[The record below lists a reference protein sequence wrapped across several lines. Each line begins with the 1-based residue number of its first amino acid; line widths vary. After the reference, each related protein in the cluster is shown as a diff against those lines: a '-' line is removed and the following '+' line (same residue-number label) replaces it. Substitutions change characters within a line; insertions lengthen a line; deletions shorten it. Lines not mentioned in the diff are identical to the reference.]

1 MGKLFI
7 PGKFWNGIEESTS
20 DNMAVYVDGGAVAE
34 IGDAK
39 SLEKKYSGEKIVKN
53 DRVLMMPS
61 FIDAH
66 DHARAISPVA
76 FGVEDKALEI
86 WIQELSN
93 AAFASPYTAAY
104 YDGRLLAESGVT
116 TVVHSHNASNISNL
130 CEEIIETVK
139 GYNDAGIKAVVCPPF
154 KDINSGVLYDRE
166 EFFKTL
172 PEDLENKF
180 RKRILD
186 CPLGIDEYLEVID
199 ELRKKLKKQIESGNA
214 ELQLHAVG
222 GQWCSDEGLLRLKE
236 YALWHNMKI
245 HMHLLETKYQKIL
258 AQKSFGE
265 SYIEHYDRIG
275 FLGSWLSMAHG
286 VWLTEKD
293 LDIISRAGAQLVI
306 NPSSNIRLHS
316 GIVPLQSALKRG
328 VIVGVGLD
336 GYAFDDD
343 QDYIR
348 ELRTAMYNLKETGVD
363 FDINS
368 TELLRK
374 SLEGGR
380 IISGERLSSGK
391 IAEGCPADFVCINL
405 DKLEFPYVAPETD
418 RLFLLMHKG
427 SKNMIESVYSTGKKI
442 YGTDKKWQRRKLKA
456 AELLK
461 NDIKNKPYGKGN
473 VEDIVKALSDFYGR
487 SN

>member
-1 MGKLFI
+1 M
-7 PGKFWNGIEESTS
+7 
-20 DNMAVYVDGGAVAE
+20 
-34 IGDAK
+34 
-39 SLEKKYSGEKIVKN
+39 
-53 DRVLMMPS
+53 
-61 FIDAH
+61 
-66 DHARAISPVA
+66 
-76 FGVEDKALEI
+76 
-86 WIQELSN
+86 
-93 AAFASPYTAAY
+93 
-104 YDGRLLAESGVT
+104 
-116 TVVHSHNASNISNL
+116 
-130 CEEIIETVK
+130 
-139 GYNDAGIKAVVCPPF
+139 
-154 KDINSGVLYDRE
+154 LYDRE
-166 EFFKTL
+166 EFLKSL
-172 PEDLENKF
+172 PKDLENKF

-186 CPLGIDEYLEVID
+186 CPLGIDEYLKVID
-199 ELRKKLKKQIESGNA
+199 ELREKLKEKIKAGNA

-222 GQWCSDEGLLRLKE
+222 GQWCSDEGLLKLKE
-236 YALWHNMKI
+236 YALKNNMKI

-265 SYIEHYDRIG
+265 SYIEHYDKIG

-293 LDIISRAGAQLVI
+293 LDIISKAGAQLVT

-316 GIVPLQSALKRG
+316 GIVPLQSALKKG

-336 GYAFDDD
+336 GYGFDDD

-363 FDINS
+363 FDINP

-380 IISGERLSSGK
+380 IISGEKLSSGK
-391 IAEGCPADFVCINL
+391 IEAGCPADFVFINL
-405 DKLEFPYVAPETD
+405 DKLEFPYAAPETD

-427 SKNMIESVYSTGKKI
+427 NKNMIESVYSSGKKI
-442 YGTDKKWQRRKLKA
+442 YGTGKKWNKKKLED

-461 NDIKNKPYGKGN
+461 NDIKNKPYGKGD
-473 VEDIVKALSDFYGR
+473 VEDIVKALSGFYGQ